1 MAVFNEETEN
11 KNIGYSQAYFSI
23 SPSNYD
29 IGFWMVRERESADD
43 CCYFY
48 VPNWD
53 LFIMFYVPT

>member
-1 MAVFNEETEN
+1 MKKLKIKIILVTT
-11 KNIGYSQAYFSI
+11 YSQAYFSI